1 MDMARRERV
10 RHISEREVGILDMSI
25 QGIIRQSFHSR
36 PRPRFP
42 ISSPKN
48 QNPAL
53 PASSQSLCVFSVVA
67 WRGAAVSGELDS
79 WVGGFFFLFFF
90 CGWVFVSYLC
100 KAKAQRMVKRWV
112 SVCIFDMV
120 ARDCVKNEEELYP
133 SERENFGVSQKSY

>member
-1 MDMARRERV
+1 MARRERV

-67 WRGAAVSGELDS
+67 WRGGEWRIGFLG
-79 WVGGFFFLFFF
+79 WWLLFFFFFFF

-100 KAKAQRMVKRWV
+100 KAKAQRMVKR
-112 SVCIFDMV
+112 
-120 ARDCVKNEEELYP
+120 
-133 SERENFGVSQKSY
+133 

>member
-79 WVGGFFFLFFF
+79 WVGGFFFSFSFSFVGGCLFRIYVKLKLSVWSKDRPV
-90 CGWVFVSYLC
+90 CAYLIWSH
-100 KAKAQRMVKRWV
+100 AIV
-112 SVCIFDMV
+112 
-120 ARDCVKNEEELYP
+120 
-133 SERENFGVSQKSY
+133 

>member
-67 WRGAAVSGELDS
+67 WRGVAWRGTAVSGELDS
-79 WVGGFFFLFFF
+79 WVGGFFFSFSFVGLFRI
-90 CGWVFVSYLC
+90 Y
-100 KAKAQRMVKRWV
+100 VKLKLSVWSKDR
-112 SVCIFDMV
+112 SVCAYLIWSHAIV
-120 ARDCVKNEEELYP
+120 
-133 SERENFGVSQKSY
+133 